1 MTTSAVLGMSARRRS
16 GTDDQSF
23 RCDGSQP
30 LVYWNGLRKS
40 LKSQFEKHVELTE
53 IAVTALVSD
62 ALAVTIKKTE
72 PITIERGR
80 FETCES
86 GSVKC

>member
-23 RCDGSQP
+23 LCDGSQP
-30 LVYWNGLRKS
+30 LVYRNGLRKS

-62 ALAVTIKKTE
+62 ALAVRIKKPNRSRLKAGVLKHAKAE
-72 PITIERGR
+72 A
-80 FETCES
+80 
-86 GSVKC
+86 